1 MSYRHLLASPVV
13 WAESH
18 TSGKIMIVSNRFR
31 WTAAVCCTALCVAL
45 VSVPVAAQTYS
56 VKVHPQLNDLDIRI
70 ETVESTGVLVVKLT
84 NATGKKVRCDLRYD
98 AAPQTPYRKTTYVD
112 PGKTEQSVFQ
122 AKRKWMTVDVNVECK
137 AVEK

>member
-1 MSYRHLLASPVV
+1 MEHSGLLRR
-13 WAESH
+13 
-18 TSGKIMIVSNRFR
+18 T
-31 WTAAVCCTALCVAL
+31 TAACCTALCVAL
-45 VSVPVAAQTYS
+45 VSLPVAAQTYS
-56 VKVHPQLNDLDIRI
+56 VKVHPQLNDLDIKI
-70 ETVESTGVLVVKLT
+70 ETVEGTGMLVVKLT
-84 NATGKKVRCDLRYD
+84 NATAGKVRCDLRYD